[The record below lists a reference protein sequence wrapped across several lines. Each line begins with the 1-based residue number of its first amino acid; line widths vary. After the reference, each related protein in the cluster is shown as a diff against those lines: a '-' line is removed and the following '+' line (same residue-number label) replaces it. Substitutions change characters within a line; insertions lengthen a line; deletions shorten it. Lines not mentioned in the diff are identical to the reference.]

1 MFFISPCFKAQPLS
15 CPLLFAFVLQCM
27 FRLCIWH
34 ILERGLGSK
43 LEPLVGVGPTTAFK
57 LEVWATARASDGDF
71 GVARGRTIALPS
83 TVHQLF
89 GSPTIPDSHKQW
101 SPGAISARVAR
112 EARAVGF
119 TWTDLPPTSVEPS
132 ASDGA
137 LPSAAASAPEPVR
150 RGRGKRGA
158 ATVAKPK
165 PKRKSHKTGIQGRAG
180 LEIRRGP
187 VPLDPTKSL
196 LDARDDLLRKEGK
209 PIPDRH
215 GAVPRVLSQG
225 TKRCRSEDPSSRAPA
240 HASGEG
246 EGEAEAMGGPP
257 DRITHASGA
266 DGPSTDKRIRLEG
279 AEEASPL
286 AAGDMPDPVP
296 GPSAAAA
303 PAPGVHF
310 AVAGTVNQR
319 LEAYFL
325 CMKKLFGVDAAAGV
339 TWLSRCAAIFPAFAR
354 HNSGDRVLTNNVLE
368 SYHRWLKHEYFT

>member
-1 MFFISPCFKAQPLS
+1 
-15 CPLLFAFVLQCM
+15 M

-158 ATVAKPK
+158 ATVAKPS
-165 PKRKSHKTGIQGRAG
+165 PSARVTRRASRAG
-180 LEIRRGP
+180 QGWRFD
-187 VPLDPTKSL
+187 V
-196 LDARDDLLRKEGK
+196 
-209 PIPDRH
+209 
-215 GAVPRVLSQG
+215 VLSRWTPRRACSTPEMTCCGRRASQSPIAMVLSHG
-225 TKRCRSEDPSSRAPA
+225 YCPKGPNAVDPKTRPQEPLRMRRVRVRA
-240 HASGEG
+240 
-246 EGEAEAMGGPP
+246 
-257 DRITHASGA
+257 
-266 DGPSTDKRIRLEG
+266 RL
-279 AEEASPL
+279 
-286 AAGDMPDPVP
+286 
-296 GPSAAAA
+296 
-303 PAPGVHF
+303 
-310 AVAGTVNQR
+310 R
-319 LEAYFL
+319 LWVGHQTE
-325 CMKKLFGVDAAAGV
+325 
-339 TWLSRCAAIFPAFAR
+339 
-354 HNSGDRVLTNNVLE
+354 
-368 SYHRWLKHEYFT
+368 

>member
-1 MFFISPCFKAQPLS
+1 MS
-15 CPLLFAFVLQCM
+15 
-27 FRLCIWH
+27 RLCIWH

-71 GVARGRTIALPS
+71 GVARGRTIALPF

-89 GSPTIPDSHKQW
+89 GSPPIPDSHKQW
-101 SPGAISARVAR
+101 APGVISARVAR
-112 EARAVGF
+112 EARAAGF
-119 TWTDLPPTSVEPS
+119 TWTELPPTSTEPS
-132 ASDGA
+132 IGGGA

-150 RGRGKRGA
+150 RARGRGKRSA
-158 ATVAKPK
+158 ATVAKAK
-165 PKRKSHKTGIQGRAG
+165 PKRKSHKVGIQGRAG
-180 LEIRRGP
+180 LELRRGP

-196 LDARDDLLRKEGK
+196 LDARDDLLRKQGK
-209 PIPDRH
+209 PVPDRN

-225 TKRCRSEDPSSRAPA
+225 TKRYRSEDPSSRAPA
-240 HASGEG
+240 HEC
-246 EGEAEAMGGPP
+246 EGEAEAVGGLP
-257 DRITHASGA
+257 DRTPLTSGA
-266 DGPSTDKRIRLEG
+266 DGPASDKRIRLEEP
-279 AEEASPL
+279 EEASPL
-286 AAGDMPDPVP
+286 AAGVVSDPA
-296 GPSAAAA
+296 PSAGAA
-303 PAPGVHF
+303 PAPSVHF
-310 AVAGTVNQR
+310 AVAGTVIQR